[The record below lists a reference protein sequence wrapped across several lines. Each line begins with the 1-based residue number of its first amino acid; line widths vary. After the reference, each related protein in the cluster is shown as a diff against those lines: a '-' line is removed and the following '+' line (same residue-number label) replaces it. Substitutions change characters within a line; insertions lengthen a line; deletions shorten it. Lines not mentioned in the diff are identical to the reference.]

1 MIVNPNVISS
11 KIELLIKINKK
22 DGFIGTE
29 KLTFENSFV
38 QLSSQFLIIGKCE
51 ENGQEG
57 QIFNLNDIK
66 SYKIT
71 Y

>member
-1 MIVNPNVISS
+1 MPS

-29 KLTFENSFV
+29 KLTFENSFA
-38 QLSSQFLIIGKCE
+38 QFSSQFLIINQRD